1 MQDALQ
7 FFVTRIGPDAF
18 RLVVMDAGCILRAF
32 DAREGA
38 IFGLIEYE
46 LTRLKIIGTANDN
59 PRRPDKEG
67 A

>member
-1 MQDALQ
+1 
-7 FFVTRIGPDAF
+7 
-18 RLVVMDAGCILRAF
+18 MDAGCILRAF

-38 IFGLIEYE
+38 IFGLIEHE